1 MHKLRAMA
9 KGLALA
15 TGVIAALAQ
24 GAVLAQAFPTKP
36 VKLIVTYPPGGSS
49 DLLGRVFGQKLS
61 ELWGQPVIVESRPGA
76 AGSIG
81 MDYAAKQAPDGY
93 TFVIGNIGPAAVNP
107 LLTKVPYNVERDF
120 VALSLIATG
129 PNILVVNPNVPAK
142 SLGEL
147 TDLAKSS
154 EGKLNYGTSGPGSI
168 SHLSGEM
175 FRILAGI
182 KAVEVPYKGGILGVQ
197 DLVAGHIQY
206 IFSDS
211 LPAMQFIKSG
221 RIRAL
226 CVTSSGRSPITP
238 DLPPCAEAVPGLV
251 AINWWGVFV
260 PAGTPKA
267 VLDKF
272 HADIV
277 KVMQGE
283 DVKKQFADLGVDAV
297 SSTPEEFAAFI
308 RADVA
313 KYAKLIKEAGIK
325 IE

>member
-1 MHKLRAMA
+1 MHKLMATA

-15 TGVIAALAQ
+15 AGLIAALFQ
-24 GAVLAQAFPTKP
+24 GGALAQTYPTKP

-49 DLLGRVFGQKLS
+49 DLLARVFGQKLS
-61 ELWGQPVIVESRPGA
+61 ELWGQAVIVESKPGA

-81 MDYAAKQAPDGY
+81 MDFAARQAADGY
-93 TFVIGNIGPAAVNP
+93 TFVVGNIGPAAVNP
-107 LLTKVPYNVERDF
+107 LLTKVPYDVERDF
-120 VALSLIATG
+120 AALSLIATG
-129 PNILVVNPNVPAK
+129 PNILIVNPNVPAK
-142 SLGEL
+142 SLREL
-147 TDLAKSS
+147 TDLAKASP
-154 EGKLNYGTSGPGSI
+154 GKLNYGTSGPGSI

-175 FRILAGI
+175 FKNLTGI
-182 KAVEVPYKGGILGVQ
+182 QAVEVPYKGGILGVQ

-221 RIRAL
+221 RVRAL
-226 CVTSSGRSPITP
+226 CVTGPERSPITP

-251 AINWWGVFV
+251 ALNWWGVFM

-267 VLDKF
+267 ILDKF

-277 KVMQGE
+277 RVMQDG
-283 DVKKQFADLGVDAV
+283 DVKKRFADLGVDAV
-297 SSTPEEFAAFI
+297 SSTPEQFVSFM

-325 IE
+325 VE